1 MAIADFTPETAPKL
15 RKGPPCTVCEAL
27 ATLPP
32 SEAEA
37 LNRHLRNPRYRY
49 SLLSEDLAKDKDNP
63 LEITANTL
71 ARHARGKC
79 GARTKMRSETR

>member
-1 MAIADFTPETAPKL
+1 MAIADLTPETAPKL

-27 ATLPP
+27 AGLPP

-49 SLLSEDLAKDKDNP
+49 SQLADDLRHDTDNP
-63 LEITANTL
+63 LDIQANTI
-71 ARHARGKC
+71 ARHARGNCAAQVKC
-79 GARTKMRSETR
+79 R

>member
-1 MAIADFTPETAPKL
+1 MAIADFKPETAPKL

-49 SLLSEDLAKDKDNP
+49 SALANDLRNDPDNP
-63 LEITANTL
+63 LDMQANTI
-71 ARHARGKC
+71 ARHARGNCAAQVKC
-79 GARTKMRSETR
+79 R